1 MTPRSKRRSVIT
13 CAVLLALASSTA
25 FVTGVSAQA
34 RLQAGTA
41 GLRGAA
47 FAAGVE
53 RAAFAPGV
61 ERALG
66 AASGGT
72 VRNPAAPH
80 YNVVV
85 LRVEFQPDT
94 TRFST
99 GDGTFGGTL
108 YSSGLQ
114 PSIDPLPHDA
124 GYFEAHLAFLRDYL
138 GRVSDGKTTLATHLL
153 PGVVRVSG
161 TMGAYSPTGED
172 NDSDAQLSKL
182 ATLVAEAWS
191 LADPSW
197 AADLPALDAASTAFL
212 ILHAGVGRDVELVGT
227 TLDKTPE
234 DLPSLYFSEA
244 SLQRLSTRPMPQFGG
259 LTVNHG
265 IVVPRTETRQG
276 YNSLAGADFLAEFS
290 VNGLLAASFF
300 NFLGV
305 PDLFDTHTGESAIG
319 PFGLMDGLGIFAY
332 SGLFPPEPTG
342 WTKYFLGWAD
352 PVEMTAGL
360 PTSLDYVGNADSSP
374 QARASIS
381 PAEYFLVENRHRD
394 PEGDGVVLQ
403 VWNAGVTSEV
413 RFENGAPGFNSS
425 TTGEFPGGV
434 VVSVDH
440 YDFALPGGKDEDDV
454 DLIGGALIWHVD
466 ERVISAGLALNRV
479 NADENRRGLDLEEAD
494 SAQDIGNPTGG
505 FFGPSFDL
513 GSPFDFFYLG
523 NPVVTIT
530 AAGAEVRLYQ
540 NRFGPDTY
548 PSSAANDGG
557 AGFVELSGFSV
568 PGATMSVS
576 FRTLSQYGLEPLATY
591 DLDASPDLLSG
602 HGLTRFVG
610 TNGVLAFSGETGE
623 MRLFADGVLLAS
635 VSGLSSAEPAIAGNS
650 IWSAT
655 SEGFLVT
662 GGSGNTSGAGSFPP
676 GAGAR
681 ITTPV
686 VAIPGRASVTPV
698 VGASGSQGDV
708 LLVGNAATST
718 VIPQPAPVVGLVRLN
733 GTSLIAVLSDRA
745 VWEDANRE
753 WTYPEVDASRLLRP
767 QFGRDRRG
775 VFGAVPDRAAVHM
788 LLPDGTTVTAAPDG
802 VVGDFSPRP
811 TLADVDNDGLL
822 DVLISDGASLWGITR
837 TGAIANGFPIRTRN
851 PIVGAPLA
859 IEHADEAD
867 DITILAM
874 ASDGQ
879 IDAYWA
885 QPRLAQP
892 GFPLSVGIGAGVG
905 VAYSA
910 NEFSEPRNRV
920 MGVSDEGNALVWGT
934 PGFGA
939 LRGADALGD
948 ETNSSF
954 VVTEP
959 LTTTLLD
966 TPNVLVPGEVYNW
979 PNPVRDGVTY
989 FRVLP
994 TVESRITVTILDVAG
1009 HQVGFLELESAPA
1022 EVPSELQW
1030 RTESESG
1037 VYFARVRA
1045 RAADGRTEDQLV
1057 KVAIIR

>member
-1 MTPRSKRRSVIT
+1 
-13 CAVLLALASSTA
+13 SSTA
-25 FVTGVSAQA
+25 LVTGVSAQA

-47 FAAGVE
+47 SAAGA
-53 RAAFAPGV
+53 AAFSPAATAESNP
-61 ERALG
+61 AG
-66 AASGGT
+66 AS

-114 PSIDPLPHDA
+114 PSIDPLPHNA
-124 GYFEAHLAFLRDYL
+124 GYVEAHLAFLRDYL
-138 GRVSDGKTTLATHLL
+138 GRVSDNKTTLSTHLL
-153 PGVVRVSG
+153 PGIVRVSG

-172 NDSDAQLSKL
+172 SDSDAQLGKL
-182 ATLVAEAWS
+182 ASLVTEAWS

-197 AADLPALDAASTAFL
+197 SAGLPVLDPASTAFL
-212 ILHAGVGRDVELVGT
+212 IVHAGVGRDVELVGT

-244 SLQRLSTRPMPQFGG
+244 SLLRLSARPLPQFGG
-259 LTVNHG
+259 ITVNHG

-276 YNSLAGADFLAEFS
+276 FNSLAGDDFLAEFS

-305 PDLFDTHTGESAIG
+305 PDLFDTDTGESAIG

-342 WTKYFLGWAD
+342 WTKYYLGWAE

-360 PTSLDYVGNADSSP
+360 PTELKYVGDLDSSP

-425 TTGEFPGGV
+425 TVNEFPGGV
-434 VVSVDH
+434 VVSVDQ
-440 YDFALPGGKDEDDV
+440 YDFALPGGKDEDGI

-466 ERVISAGLALNRV
+466 ERVISEGLALNQV

-494 SAQDIGNPTGG
+494 SAQDIGNPTGS
-505 FFGPSFDL
+505 FFGPSFHL
-513 GSPFDFFYLG
+513 GSPFDFFYQD

-530 AAGAEVRLYQ
+530 AAGAEVRLYE

-557 AGFVELSGFSV
+557 AGFVELRGFSV
-568 PGATMSVS
+568 PGLTMSLS
-576 FRTLSQYGLEPLATY
+576 FRTVSQFGLDPVATY
-591 DLDASPDLLSG
+591 DLGASGELLKG

-610 TNGVLAFSGETGE
+610 TNGILAFSGETGE
-623 MRLFADGVLLAS
+623 MRLSADGVLLAS
-635 VSGLSSAEPAIAGNS
+635 ISGLSPAEPAIAGNS

-655 SEGFLVT
+655 TDGFLVT
-662 GGSGNTSGAGSFPP
+662 GGTGNTGSASNFPSGA
-676 GAGAR
+676 AAR

-686 VAIPGRASVTPV
+686 LAIPGRAGVIPV
-698 VGASGSQGDV
+698 VGASGNQGDV
-708 LLVGNAATST
+708 VLIGNAATAT
-718 VIPQPAPVVGLVRLN
+718 VIPQPAPVIGLVRLN
-733 GTSLIAVLSDRA
+733 GTSLITILNDRA
-745 VWEDANRE
+745 VWEDAGRE
-753 WTYPEVDASRLLRP
+753 WTYPTVDASRLLRP
-767 QFGRDRRG
+767 QFGSDRRG
-775 VFGAVPDRAAVHM
+775 VFGAVPGRTEIHM

-802 VVGDFSPRP
+802 VTGRFSPRP

-822 DVLISDGASLWGITR
+822 DVIISDGASLWGITR
-837 TGAIANGFPIRTRN
+837 TGAIANGFPIRTRS
-851 PIVGAPLA
+851 PIVGAPLVV
-859 IEHADEAD
+859 EHAAGAD

-874 ASDGQ
+874 SADGQ

-885 QPRLAQP
+885 QPRLKQP
-892 GFPLSVGIGAGVG
+892 GFPLSVGISTGLG
-905 VAYSA
+905 VAYSPGPL
-910 NEFSEPRNRV
+910 SEPDQRV
-920 MGVSDEGNALVWGT
+920 MGVSAEGSALIWGT

-939 LRGADALGD
+939 LRGGDALGD

-979 PNPVRDGVTY
+979 PNPVRDGVTN

-994 TVESRITVTILDVAG
+994 TVESHISVTILDASG
-1009 HQVGFLELESAPA
+1009 QKVGFLELESAPA

-1030 RTESESG
+1030 LTDDESG
-1037 VYFARVRA
+1037 VYYARVRA
-1045 RAADGRTEDQLV
+1045 RAVDGRTEDQLV